1 MHGKWPLAGYH
12 ARMDDHGTPDSSPNT
27 AIDADAFGSNAW
39 LVDQMYRKFL
49 DWPGAVS
56 ESWRDFFYDYQP
68 AGASTTAPAQV
79 ETATPIPQPAP
90 AGPPTT
96 PPAPTPAPAPAPQET
111 PARGQTLDDLPDFA
125 TPAQL
130 KGASAAIAKR
140 MAESRDLPT
149 ATSVRTFP
157 AKLLEVNRRI
167 VNNQLNRLADGGK
180 ISFTHVIGWAVVQA
194 LEEFPGMNAAYREV
208 DGKPYRIQYEH
219 VNLGLAMDIARK
231 DGTRTLMVPSI
242 KGVDEMDFR
251 RFWTGY
257 EDIVRRTRSGDIT
270 PDDFAGTTATLT
282 NPGTVGTVQSVP
294 RLMPDQGCIIG
305 VGAIG
310 YPPEYEGADPE
321 TIAATGIG
329 RTLTMTSTYDH
340 RIIQGAQSGMFLKR
354 IHELLLGEDGFY
366 DEIFSAMAVPYV
378 PAQWAVDSNPPAGSR
393 PWAEKQARVFNMI
406 NQYRSRGHLIADLDP
421 LRQRPPD
428 IHPEL
433 DPLTYGLTLW
443 DLDRE
448 FATGGLAGKT
458 RMRLGKILGVLRD
471 AYCRTVGVE
480 YMHIQEPGQKA
491 WIQQHVERP
500 GEALLPEE
508 KRRLLQKLNEAESFE
523 RFLHT
528 KFLGAKRFSLEG
540 SETTIALLDALLTES
555 AVSGMDEVAIGMAH
569 RGRLNVMAN
578 TVGKSLVRIF
588 REFGGESE
596 DPDDPYHSGD
606 VKYHLG
612 ASGMHKSVLGDT
624 VNVSVAANPSHLEAV
639 DPVLEGIVRAKQDEL
654 GEGAEDLVLPIL
666 IHGDAA
672 FSGQGVV
679 AETFNL
685 SALAGYHTGGTIH
698 VVINNQVGFTTVSR
712 ESRSTHYATDTAK
725 AIQAPIFHVNGDDP
739 EAALRVAQIAFAF
752 RQAFHKDVVIDLIAY
767 RRLGHNE
774 GDEPSYTQPK
784 MYSIIDKHRSVR
796 KLYMERLVTNG
807 DMTMEEGE
815 AVLEA
820 FRGLMQQALQETQTR
835 DPERPLRKMLAPE
848 SPFDTRIAPDQLA
861 DLDAKLS
868 HLPAGFIVHPK
879 LQRQL
884 DQRHSQFREDGII
897 DWGLAEAFAMG
908 SLALEGTRVRLAGED
923 SQRGTFSHRHAVL
936 VDYENEDTYTPLQM
950 LHPDQ
955 APVDIY
961 DSLLSEFAA
970 MGFEYGYSIASPKAL
985 VMWEAQFGD
994 FVNGAQVIIDQFL
1007 MTAYDKWDQPC
1018 NLVLLL
1024 PHGFEGQ
1031 GPEHSSGRL
1040 ERFLT
1045 MAAEQNCRVAVPST
1059 PSQLFHMLRKQ
1070 VHHPAPRPLIVMSPK
1085 SLLRNK
1091 AAFSVA
1097 ADVTEEGFLPVI
1109 PDRGVTENA
1118 RRIVLCAGKIYYELD
1133 AYRQENGITD
1143 VAVVRV
1149 EQLYPFPSDEINQIL
1164 APYGGAELVWAQ
1176 EEPANMGAWRFMSR
1190 YLFVEAGRSSRGIYR
1205 RESASPATGSPKAHA
1220 REQAALIEK
1229 AFAD

>member
-1 MHGKWPLAGYH
+1 
-12 ARMDDHGTPDSSPNT
+12 MDAQGTPERPNT

-49 DWPGAVS
+49 DSPGAVS
-56 ESWRDFFYDYQP
+56 ESWRDFFSDYRP
-68 AGASTTAPAQV
+68 VGADLPPVIQV
-79 ETATPIPQPAP
+79 ETATPIAQAAPQPQQTPQPAAVAAQP
-90 AGPPTT
+90 A
-96 PPAPTPAPAPAPQET
+96 PPAPASHAEP
-111 PARGQTLDDLPDFA
+111 PARTPEPEQPRGATLDDLPDYA
-125 TPAQL
+125 KPDQL
-130 KGASAAIAKR
+130 KGAGAAIAKR
-140 MAESRDLPT
+140 MGESRELPT

-180 ISFTHVIGWAVVQA
+180 VSFTHIIGWAVVKA
-194 LEEFPGMNAAYREV
+194 LTEFPAMNAAYREV

-219 VNLGLAMDIARK
+219 VNLGLAMDIERK
-231 DGTRTLMVPSI
+231 DGSRTLLVPSI
-242 KGVDEMDFR
+242 KGVDQMDFR
-251 RFWTGY
+251 QYWEAY
-257 EDIVRRTRSGDIT
+257 EDIVRRTRSGGIT

-294 RLMPDQGCIIG
+294 RLMPDQGVIIG
-305 VGAIG
+305 VGRIG

-354 IHELLLGEDGFY
+354 VHELLLGEDGFY
-366 DEIFSAMAVPYV
+366 DEIFSAMSVPYV
-378 PAQWAVDSNPPAGSR
+378 PAQWAVDSNPPPGSR
-393 PWAEKQARVFNMI
+393 PWAEKQARVFNLI
-406 NQYRSRGHLIADLDP
+406 NQYRVRGHLIADLDP

-448 FATGGLAGKT
+448 FATGGLAGQT
-458 RMRLGKILGVLRD
+458 RMRLGRILGVLRD
-471 AYCRTVGVE
+471 AYCRTIGIE
-480 YMHIQEPGQKA
+480 YMHIQEPDQKA
-491 WIQQHVERP
+491 WIQSHVEEP
-500 GEALLPEE
+500 AEPLLPDE
-508 KRRLLQKLNEAESFE
+508 KRRILQKLNEAEAFE

-540 SETTIALLDALLTES
+540 SETNIPLLDALLTEA
-555 AVSGMDEVAIGMAH
+555 AVAGMDEVAIGMAH
-569 RGRLNVMAN
+569 RGRLNVLAN
-578 TVGKSLVRIF
+578 VVGKSLVKIF

-612 ASGMHKSVLGDT
+612 ANGMHKSAYGDT

-639 DPVLEGIVRAKQDEL
+639 NPVLEGIVRAKQDAL
-654 GEGAEDLVLPIL
+654 GDGAEDLVLPVL

-685 SALAGYHTGGTIH
+685 SALPGYHTGGTVH
-698 VVINNQVGFTTVSR
+698 VVINNQVGFTTNSR
-712 ESRSTHYATDTAK
+712 ESRSTHYATDMAK

-739 EAALRVAQIAFAF
+739 EAAVRVAKIAFAF
-752 RQAFHKDVVIDLIAY
+752 RQAFHKDVVIDVIAY

-784 MYSIIDKHRSVR
+784 MYRLIDEHRSVR

-807 DMTMEEGE
+807 DMTIEEGE
-815 AVLEA
+815 AVLES
-820 FRGLMQQALQETQTR
+820 FKGLMEQALEETHTSEA
-835 DPERPLRKMLAPE
+835 ERPVRPMLAPE
-848 SPFDTRIAPDQLA
+848 SPFDTRVAEDRLRE
-861 DLDAKLS
+861 LEAKLA
-868 HLPAGFIVHPK
+868 HLPDGFTVHPK
-879 LQRQL
+879 LVKQL
-884 DQRHSQFREDGII
+884 EQRHTQFRDEGII

-936 VDYENEDTYTPLQM
+936 VDFETEAEYTPLKL

-955 APVDIY
+955 APVDIW

-970 MGFEYGYSIASPKAL
+970 MGFEYGYSIAAPRAL

-1007 MTAYDKWDQPC
+1007 MTAYDKWDELC
-1018 NLVLLL
+1018 NLVLML

-1031 GPEHSSGRL
+1031 GPEHSSARL
-1040 ERFLT
+1040 ERFLQN
-1045 MAAEQNCRVAVPST
+1045 AAEQNCRIAVPST
-1059 PSQLFHMLRKQ
+1059 PAQQAGAPPRTATAHRHVPEVVAAHETVVQ
-1070 VHHPAPRPLIVMSPK
+1070 HGRRHHPAGLPAGHRRRQGLRWGTAGHPLLGQD
-1085 SLLRNK
+1085 LLR
-1091 AAFSVA
+1091 
-1097 ADVTEEGFLPVI
+1097 
-1109 PDRGVTENA
+1109 A
-1118 RRIVLCAGKIYYELD
+1118 RRLPRRARHRRRRHR
-1133 AYRQENGITD
+1133 AR
-1143 VAVVRV
+1143 
-1149 EQLYPFPSDEINQIL
+1149 
-1164 APYGGAELVWAQ
+1164 
-1176 EEPANMGAWRFMSR
+1176 
-1190 YLFVEAGRSSRGIYR
+1190 RGSVPLPR
-1205 RESASPATGSPKAHA
+1205 
-1220 REQAALIEK
+1220 
-1229 AFAD
+1229 